1 MVLIWA
7 STMKSTNQPTNH
19 LHLSVEKT
27 VPFTYIY
34 ISGTKKYMPSF
45 DFTGCRSSLRR
56 LGYHTAQDL
65 KIGPILQ

>member
-1 MVLIWA
+1 
-7 STMKSTNQPTNH
+7 MKSTNQPTNH
-19 LHLSVEKT
+19 LRLSVEKNSSIYLH
-27 VPFTYIY
+27 TYPEPKNI
-34 ISGTKKYMPSF
+34 KKYMPSF

>member
-19 LHLSVEKT
+19 LRLSVEKT
-27 VPFTYIY
+27 VPFTYIH
-34 ISGTKKYMPSF
+34 IRNQKYMPSF

-56 LGYHTAQDL
+56 LGYREL